1 MPRRGT
7 TADEQN
13 PANNP
18 VTESEQ
24 RRVCWVK
31 PMLARWCGAHLAA
44 SRGNRARARLTGWVG
59 RAVLMGW
66 RDRLGPVWL
75 PNFFSFSFIIYA
87 LLPSIQTR
95 LKSLFWIS
103 DSKCQKLILLGIETL
118 LFKII
123 LFCSFPYYLF
133 MGGMNSSTKSPFLFS
148 IWFSYILWGPKFKLW
163 HFIKMF
169 HHIFIRI
176 KCI

>member
-1 MPRRGT
+1 
-7 TADEQN
+7 
-13 PANNP
+13 
-18 VTESEQ
+18 
-24 RRVCWVK
+24 
-31 PMLARWCGAHLAA
+31 L
-44 SRGNRARARLTGWVG
+44 
-59 RAVLMGW
+59 
-66 RDRLGPVWL
+66 L
-75 PNFFSFSFIIYA
+75 PCRSFSTHSFVIIETFVLFWASPTVIPTRVRRYLFTHYTPEI
-87 LLPSIQTR
+87 LLNHVFEDLRKPKAPNKTR

-133 MGGMNSSTKSPFLFS
+133 MGGVNSSTKSPFLFS